1 MERLPSVNLG
11 GRPACCEAFRDV
23 LQAAAMPRAAARLG
37 ALPTEEPV
45 PRCAVRDEPA
55 PRCAAQDVEE
65 RRCEAPGA
73 EPRFEAWGAEP
84 RSEAWGAEP
93 QCAALGEARP
103 SSEAVLQVAARAVQ
117 VFCSPVKMLRLWPA
131 RAKQV

>member
-23 LQAAAMPRAAARLG
+23 LQPAAMPRAAARLG

-45 PRCAVRDEPA
+45 PRCAVWDEPA
-55 PRCAAQDVEE
+55 PRCAAQDVEQ

-73 EPRFEAWGAEP
+73 EPR
-84 RSEAWGAEP
+84 SEAWAAEP
-93 QCAALGEARP
+93 QRAVLGEARP
-103 SSEAVLQVAARAVQ
+103 SSEPVQPAPDVQVAGEAVQ
-117 VFCSPVKMLRLWPA
+117 VFCSPVQKLRLWPT